1 MTLMLKGTF
10 MNKDELL
17 DKNKAMNVIWIAM
30 IVATIV
36 YAFIPFY
43 IYKLPLEQIEFSPIV
58 ITLMSIGFMNLVI
71 GMFISKNIKTF
82 LKNTKTQ
89 DLVTLYTKM
98 QTLYII
104 NWAVIESCAVF
115 GLVLAVLEKNGTFV
129 LSLAIPSMIALILSP
144 PRPSILKDLIR

>member
-1 MTLMLKGTF
+1 

-30 IVATIV
+30 IVATIIYV
-36 YAFIPFY
+36 FIPFY
-43 IYKLPLEQIEFSPIV
+43 IYKLPLAQIEFSSIV
-58 ITLMSIGFMNLVI
+58 ITLMSIGFLNLVI

-82 LKNTKTQ
+82 LKNTKSQ

-115 GLVLAVLEKNGTFV
+115 GLALAILEKNGTFV
-129 LSLAIPSMIALILSP
+129 LALAIPSMIALIFSP